1 MFGSLWHPMSESLV
15 TDSRLPFLVAIG
27 WLGRSART
35 MRILHVASSYPLS
48 SGGTTAP
55 FMEEMVTALARR
67 GHELTVIAPHA
78 EGFEE
83 GRRKGVNVMSAH
95 YTPFQSLEIWGHG
108 MSLDENG
115 RLRRS
120 AIAMTPFAMTSLGWQ
135 LRRELNRIDY
145 DLVHLHWIL
154 PQGFLALLVPS
165 KIPVVVSMHGA
176 DARYVQGALEPL
188 ARRIV
193 RRADA
198 VVAASSTI
206 LGAITELAGAADKS
220 HVIPHG
226 ADGSL
231 FGIISQ
237 EEARETLGVQADERL
252 LVSVG
257 RLVPKKGFSDLIEAI
272 AVLDDPDG
280 RLVIIGDGPGRSG
293 LQEQAASAAPGRVTF
308 LGEQSRV
315 AVARWMSASDA
326 VVIPSTPLRG
336 DLDSGPVVLME
347 AMAAGRPVV
356 STRVGMAPDVIEDG
370 VNGYLVDAEAPQDLS
385 RAINQ
390 ALQRGPEMQAAAR
403 ATFDRVGDWSRVAED
418 LETVYRQ
425 VISQRLPGADQ

>member
-1 MFGSLWHPMSESLV
+1 
-15 TDSRLPFLVAIG
+15 
-27 WLGRSART
+27 

-48 SGGTTAP
+48 SGETTAP
-55 FMEEMVTALARR
+55 FMEEMVTALAGRD
-67 GHELTVIAPHA
+67 HELTVIAPHA

-83 GRRKGVNVMSAH
+83 GMRDGVNVMSAH
-95 YTPFQSLEIWGHG
+95 YTPFQTLEIWGHG

-120 AIAMTPFAMTSLGWQ
+120 AIAMTPFAMTSMGWQ

-154 PQGFLALLVPS
+154 PQGFLAFLVPS

-176 DARYVQGALEPL
+176 DAKYAQGALRPL
-188 ARRIV
+188 VRRIV

-206 LGAITELAGAADKS
+206 LETIRDLPGAVDKS

-226 ADGSL
+226 ADGAL
-231 FGIISQ
+231 FGNATQ
-237 EEARETLGVQADERL
+237 EEARETLGIQGNERL

-257 RLVPKKGFSDLIEAI
+257 RLVPKKGFNDLIDAI
-272 AVLDDPDG
+272 ALLDG
-280 RLVIIGDGPGRSG
+280 SEARLVIIGDGPGRSG
-293 LQEQAASAAPGRVTF
+293 LEEQAATTTPGRVTF

-315 AVARWMSASDA
+315 AVAKWMSASDA

-347 AMAAGRPVV
+347 GMAAGRPVV
-356 STRVGMAPDVIEDG
+356 STRVGMAADVIEDG
-370 VNGYLVDAEAPQDLS
+370 VNGYLVEAGAPQDLS
-385 RAINQ
+385 RAIDRT
-390 ALQRGPEMQAAAR
+390 LKRGPEMQVAAR
-403 ATFDRVGDWSRVAED
+403 ATFDRMGDWSRVAEE
-418 LETVYRQ
+418 LETVYGHAILRRSSGSSATA
-425 VISQRLPGADQ
+425 I